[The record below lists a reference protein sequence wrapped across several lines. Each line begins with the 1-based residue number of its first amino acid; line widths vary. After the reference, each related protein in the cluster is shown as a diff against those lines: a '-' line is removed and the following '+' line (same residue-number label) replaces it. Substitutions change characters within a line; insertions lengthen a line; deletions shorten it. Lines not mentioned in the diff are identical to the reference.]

1 MGLPITFDDVLRTRE
16 KLRRYLGITP
26 LRRYGVLD
34 EILGCRV
41 LVKHENHQ
49 PTNSFKVRNGLAAVL
64 ALSDEQQRR
73 GVVAATR
80 GNHGLGVAWAG
91 KELGAA
97 VTICVPVGNNPE
109 KNEAMAALGAE
120 LIERGETY
128 DESVAVMEQLVAE
141 RGLTAVHS
149 TNNLAVVAGAGTMT
163 LEILEQAEAMG
174 EKIDAMVFAIGG
186 GSQAVGA
193 MTVVREL
200 RPEVAVYGAQAE
212 PRNATW
218 ETWRAGRAIEKR
230 AGKTIA
236 DGVATGKA
244 YEVTFGA
251 LREGL
256 ADFVLVSEEEIA
268 EAIRVVLRATHNLVE
283 GAGAIGVSA
292 AGKMRERFGGKTV
305 AVVLSGGNIDVGT
318 LRQVVC
324 GT

>member
-212 PRNATW
+212 TCNATW
-218 ETWRAGRAIEKR
+218 ESWRAGRAIEKR